1 MPFKGGF
8 IRDLAYVND
17 EIQETEYQDVL
28 IWGTVCK
35 DAKVYKYKTKKAKHS
50 MKVDVLLKYE
60 GGKGGYL
67 SVWAFKDTDIA
78 RQLSR
83 LKWKDKVAILGTLIT
98 KTRYQDGE
106 TVPIKQTYLD
116 PHMLWCQRI
125 QEENEKLLA
134 SPKFQSM
141 LEDEFESELEESTE
155 EVTEDEDLGFV

>member
-17 EIQETEYQDVL
+17 EIQETEYQDIN

-50 MKVDVLLKYE
+50 MKVDVLIKYE

-67 SVWAFKDTDIA
+67 SVWAFKDTYIA

-83 LKWKDKVAILGTLIT
+83 LKRNDKVVIWGTLIT
-98 KTRYQDGE
+98 KTRYRDGE
-106 TVPIKQTYLD
+106 TIPIKQTYLD
-116 PHMLWCQRI
+116 PHFVICERSMETTDR
-125 QEENEKLLA
+125 LA
-134 SPKFQSM
+134 DSPKFQAM

-155 EVTEDEDLGFV
+155 EVTEDKDLGFV